1 MSISDELYD
10 LLENYLYGKFQRV
23 VLNRKRSPWK
33 PVLFLIPQG
42 SVLGPLLFLI
52 YTNYLP
58 KKLTS
63 NAKLFANYTS
73 LFTTVKNI
81 NKTAIALNN
90 DFSLI
95 SKWDFNWKMLLNLD
109 PSKPAQET

>member
-1 MSISDELYD
+1 M
-10 LLENYLYGKFQRV
+10 V
-23 VLNRKRSPWK
+23 VLNGKRTPWK
-33 PVLFLIPQG
+33 PVLSLIPKG

-52 YTNYLP
+52 CTNCLP
-58 KKLTS
+58 NKLTS

-90 DFSLI
+90 DLSLI
-95 SKWDFNWKMLLNLD
+95 PKWDFNWNMLFNLD
-109 PSKPAQET
+109 PSKPAQEA